1 MHLSGQEGRFR
12 MALLEDDR
20 NGPERGS
27 RARTALVAGAVGAA
41 FGLLLTGLLPSV
53 SATGAGLITVVCA
66 AIFAWVPGLRVA
78 SSPREHGSTQ
88 WVGAH
93 TPDEAS
99 VPDLRSRRERRPAHP

>member
-1 MHLSGQEGRFR
+1 

-27 RARTALVAGAVGAA
+27 RAREALIAGAVGAA
-41 FGLLLTGLLPSV
+41 SGLLLTGLLPDIPASM
-53 SATGAGLITVVCA
+53 AGLIIVVCA
-66 AIFAWVPGLRVA
+66 AIFAWVPGRGGA
-78 SSPREHGSTQ
+78 GSPRKAGLSQ

-99 VPDLRSRRERRPAHP
+99 VPDVRTHRERRPAHP

>member
-1 MHLSGQEGRFR
+1 

-27 RARTALVAGAVGAA
+27 RARKALIAGAVGAA
-41 FGLLLTGLLPSV
+41 FGLLLTGLLPNI
-53 SATGAGLITVVCA
+53 SATSAGLITVVCA
-66 AIFAWVPGLRVA
+66 AIFAWAPGRGAAA
-78 SSPREHGSTQ
+78 SRRENGPTQ

-99 VPDLRSRRERRPAHP
+99 VPDMRSRRRRRPAHP